1 MVSAPSISMAAAV
14 DEANPLL
21 QDFEFPPF
29 DVVEAKHVRPG
40 IRALLKN
47 LESDLEELERTV
59 EPTWPKLVEPLEKI
73 IDQLT
78 VVWGMINHLKAVKDS
93 PELRAA
99 IEEVQP
105 EKVKFQLRLG
115 QSKPI
120 YGAFKAIQD
129 SPRWLS
135 LSDAQKRI
143 VESQIKEAVLNGVAL
158 DDDKR
163 EQFNKIEQELE
174 RLSQKFAE
182 NVLDAT
188 KKFEKLITDKK
199 DIEGLP
205 ATALGLAAQTAVSK
219 GHTDATAENGP
230 WIITLDAPSFMS
242 VMQHAK
248 NRGLREEIY
257 RAYVTRASS
266 GDLNNTAIIDEIL
279 KLKLEKAKL
288 LNYNNYAEVS
298 MATKMATVEKAEE
311 LLETLRIASWDAAV
325 QACGITSFHQ
335 GNSTSYSVDQIYAL
349 PDNLFHASLSALG
362 DWLMA
367 SIGKEISTPNF
378 ELPKRKTGNFD
389 ILVAAL
395 LMVAGPVLTLSYKLT
410 TSLHSFSISCAN
422 FSASKALVSMLA
434 FLYYSE
440 DMEDLKT
447 FSKSQGAVEA
457 NDLTHWDTSFWAER
471 LRESKYDINEEEL
484 RPFFSLPKV
493 MDGLFNLAKTL
504 FGIDIEPADGL
515 APVWNN
521 DVKFYCV
528 KYSLGSPIAYFYF
541 DPYSR
546 PSEKRGGAWMD
557 EVVSRSRVLSRN
569 GTAPRLPIAH
579 MVCNQTPPVGDKPS
593 LMTFREV
600 ETVFHEFG
608 HALQHML
615 TKQDEGLV
623 AGIRGIEW
631 DAVELPSQFME
642 NWETLMGIAKHYET
656 GESLPEEVYLK
667 LLAARTFR
675 AGSLSLRQLRFASLD
690 LELHTKYIPGGS
702 ESIYDVDQRVSK
714 RTQVIPPLPEDRFL
728 CGYAAGYYS
737 YKWAEVLSADAFS
750 AFEDA
755 GLDNSKAVKETGH
768 KFRETILAL
777 GGGKAPLEYIK
788 SPFSSE
794 LVNDPTSSC
803 KRERRLRYIG
813 RKCPKKTLL
822 MGRQV
827 GEGATYADNVLVCPV
842 ANHGGELR
850 EICELRN
857 VGGESFEEVVP
868 CECGD
873 GRPAENEIRW
883 AFGGRF
889 ECLDAG
895 MVRPLVKEE
904 VKECVIPGLVSERE
918 RGEGGY
924 PKCLFGMIC
933 MCAVKYLRIVEET
946 QRCTVEYAIRGGRMV
961 TTRSGK
967 AYGGNVVVGRL
978 PIWGVRK
985 ARTVGPRG
993 RPSGMKRAS
1002 KPKTRRSKKGV
1013 PVGCK
1018 GPCKTHTIDV
1028 IKTCYHD
1035 GRGPGLLSNIDRGD
1049 DLGQM
1054 EGRRIRVIKML
1065 LRGKVY
1071 LNDSNALVPGTNI
1084 CKIWIIKDMRH

>member
-1 MVSAPSISMAAAV
+1 MATVV
-14 DEANPLL
+14 DESNPLL

-29 DVVEAKHVRPG
+29 DVVEHKHVRPG

-59 EPTWPKLVEPLEKI
+59 EPSWPKLVEPLEKI
-73 IDQLT
+73 TDQLT
-78 VVWGMINHLKAVKDS
+78 IVWGMINHLKAVKDA

-120 YGAFKAIQD
+120 YDAFKAIQE
-129 SPRWLS
+129 SPQWTS

-174 RLSQKFAE
+174 RLSQKFGE

-199 DIEGLP
+199 HIEGLP
-205 ATALGLAAQTAVSK
+205 ATSLGLAAQTAVSK
-219 GHTDATAENGP
+219 GHVDATAENGP
-230 WIITLDAPSFMS
+230 WIITLDTPSFTS

-257 RAYVTRASS
+257 RAHVTRASS
-266 GDLNNTAIIDEIL
+266 GDLNNSAIIDEIL
-279 KLKLEKAKL
+279 KLRLEKAKL

-311 LLETLRIASWDAAV
+311 LLEELRIASWDAAV
-325 QACGITSFHQ
+325 Q
-335 GNSTSYSVDQIYAL
+335 
-349 PDNLFHASLSALG
+349 
-362 DWLMA
+362 
-367 SIGKEISTPNF
+367 
-378 ELPKRKTGNFD
+378 
-389 ILVAAL
+389 
-395 LMVAGPVLTLSYKLT
+395 
-410 TSLHSFSISCAN
+410 
-422 FSASKALVSMLA
+422 
-434 FLYYSE
+434 
-440 DMEDLKT
+440 DMEDLKI
-447 FSKSQGAVEA
+447 FSKNQGAMEA

-521 DVKFYCV
+521 DVKFYRI
-528 KYSLGSPIAYFYF
+528 KDSLGNPIAYFYF

-546 PSEKRGGAWMD
+546 PSEKQGGAWMD

-579 MVCNQTPPVGDKPS
+579 MVCNQTPPVGTKPS
-593 LMTFREV
+593 LMTFGSHYIPGFHGMKNDISLALICLIVMKLCVFEKEGQV

-642 NWETLMGIAKHYET
+642 NWCYHRETLMGIAKHYET

-675 AGSLSLRQLRFASLD
+675 AGSLSLRQIRFASLD
-690 LELHTKYIPGGS
+690 LELHMKYIPGAS
-702 ESIYDVDQRVSK
+702 ESIYEVDRRVSK

-728 CGYAAGYYS
+728 CSFSHIFAGGYAAGYYS

-755 GLDNSKAVKETGH
+755 GLDNDKFCPGDLDKMGLTLEFGVEFEMAVKETGH

-777 GGGKAPLEYIK
+777 GGGKAPL
-788 SPFSSE
+788 
-794 LVNDPTSSC
+794 
-803 KRERRLRYIG
+803 
-813 RKCPKKTLL
+813 
-822 MGRQV
+822 
-827 GEGATYADNVLVCPV
+827 
-842 ANHGGELR
+842 
-850 EICELRN
+850 
-857 VGGESFEEVVP
+857 
-868 CECGD
+868 
-873 GRPAENEIRW
+873 
-883 AFGGRF
+883 
-889 ECLDAG
+889 
-895 MVRPLVKEE
+895 
-904 VKECVIPGLVSERE
+904 
-918 RGEGGY
+918 
-924 PKCLFGMIC
+924 
-933 MCAVKYLRIVEET
+933 AVFVEF
-946 QRCTVEYAIRGGRMV
+946 
-961 TTRSGK
+961 
-967 AYGGNVVVGRL
+967 
-978 PIWGVRK
+978 
-985 ARTVGPRG
+985 RG
-993 RPSGMKRAS
+993 REPSPEALLR
-1002 KPKTRRSKKGV
+1002 
-1013 PVGCK
+1013 
-1018 GPCKTHTIDV
+1018 HN
-1028 IKTCYHD
+1028 
-1035 GRGPGLLSNIDRGD
+1035 GLLSATA
-1049 DLGQM
+1049 
-1054 EGRRIRVIKML
+1054 
-1065 LRGKVY
+1065 
-1071 LNDSNALVPGTNI
+1071 SAL
-1084 CKIWIIKDMRH
+1084 